1 MALSD
6 TWLRSVV
13 GKERDKQ
20 IVKSDRDGL
29 SVRITP
35 KGKVVFQF
43 RFQWNG
49 KGERVDIGTYP
60 ATSLKDAR
68 DEVIRLKGEI
78 ESNRNPRFVKKQQK
92 IDAFAEETNE
102 GITRQWYESYCIKNK
117 KEAWGIL
124 RSFELHVF
132 PKIGDRPHSLTT
144 LHDWLGLLE
153 ELSEHSASISERVLI
168 NAKQVHKWGVKRQ
181 LIVGEPLVQ
190 ITGKDLG
197 VSKREG
203 TRVLEDEEIK
213 VLFQSLEKSRA
224 SLKYELI
231 VKLLLLFACRLGE
244 LLSAEIGHFDLD
256 KKLWSIP
263 PENHKTGSLTGRPL
277 IRPIIP
283 QAEEMIRQLMDMSK
297 GSKYLIT
304 KDKSNERLR
313 RSSLSALPYNLM
325 RFAWRKLNY
334 QFPHWSLHDLRRTAR
349 TNFSAL
355 TEPHVAEIML
365 GHKLPGVWQVYDKS
379 QYIDEQRKAYGLWW
393 SKVEKIVYG
402 DGKVSLLITG

>member
-35 KGKVVFQF
+35 KGKVIFQF

-60 ATSLKDAR
+60 ATTLKDAR

-92 IDAFAEETNE
+92 ITAFTEETNE
-102 GITRQWYESYCIKNK
+102 GIIRKWHEAYCVKNK
-117 KEAWGIL
+117 KDAVGIL

-132 PKIGDRPHSLTT
+132 PKIGNRPHSLTT
-144 LHDWLGLLE
+144 LHDWLELLE
-153 ELSEHSASISERVLI
+153 GLSTHSESIADRVLI
-168 NAKQVHKWGVKRQ
+168 NTKQAHKWGVKRQ
-181 LIVGEPLVQ
+181 LILGEPLVQ

-197 VSKREG
+197 VHKREG
-203 TRVLEDEEIK
+203 TRVLEEGEIRI
-213 VLFQSLEKSRA
+213 LFHALEKSRA
-224 SLKYELI
+224 SLKYELF

-244 LLSAEIGHFDLD
+244 LLNAEISHFDLD
-256 KKLWSIP
+256 NKLWTIP
-263 PENHKTGSLTGRPL
+263 PEGHKTGSSTGRPL

-304 KDKSNERLR
+304 KDNNNEKIRG
-313 RSSLSALPYNLM
+313 SSLSSLPYNLM
-325 RFAWRKLNY
+325 RFAWKKLDY

-349 TNFSAL
+349 TNFSDF

-379 QYIDEQRKAYGLWW
+379 HYIDEQRKAYGLWW
-393 SKVEKIVYG
+393 AKVETIVYG
-402 DGKVSLLITG
+402 DGKVSLLVAG